1 MSQTIRVVVADDH
14 PIVRQ
19 GVVALLG
26 DEPDI
31 EVVADVADGR
41 AAVSAVLAEDPDVI
55 LMDLRMP
62 GMDGV
67 EATGAVR
74 ERRPD
79 VAVLVVTTY
88 DTDEAIVR
96 AVEAGAAG
104 YMLKD
109 SPTEDLVDAVRRAA
123 AGETVLAP
131 LITKRLDERT
141 HKASPDALTSREID
155 VLREVAN
162 GNTNAEIAANLY
174 ISEATVKTHLIHIY
188 DKLAVSDR
196 AAAVARAYEKGFLS
210 IQR

>member
-1 MSQTIRVVVADDH
+1 MSRVIRVVVADDH

-19 GVVALLG
+19 GVVALLE
-26 DEPDI
+26 DESDI

-41 AAVSAVLAEDPDVI
+41 AALSAVLAEEPDVV

-62 GMDGV
+62 EMDGV
-67 EATGAVR
+67 EATRAVR

-79 VAVLVVTTY
+79 VAVLVLTTY

-131 LITKRLDERT
+131 PITKRLAERT
-141 HKASPDALTSREID
+141 NKVSPDALTAREID

-162 GNTNAEIAANLY
+162 GNTNAEIAERLY

-188 DKLAVSDR
+188 NKLAVSDR
-196 AAAVARAYEKGFLS
+196 AAAVARAYENGVLS
-210 IQR
+210 I

>member
-1 MSQTIRVVVADDH
+1 MSKSIRVVVADDH

-19 GVVALLG
+19 GMVALLQ

-41 AAVSAVLAEDPDVI
+41 AALSAVLAEDPDVV

-62 GMDGV
+62 VMDGV
-67 EATGAVR
+67 EATRAVR
-74 ERRPD
+74 ERRPRT
-79 VAVLVVTTY
+79 AVLVVTTY

-109 SPTEDLVDAVRRAA
+109 APTEDLVDAVRRAA

-131 LITKRLDERT
+131 PITKRLAERA
-141 HKASPDALTSREID
+141 HNVSPDSLTSREIA

-162 GNTNAEIAANLY
+162 GNTNAVIAERLH
-174 ISEATVKTHLIHIY
+174 IGEATVKTHLIHIY

-210 IQR
+210 I

>member
-1 MSQTIRVVVADDH
+1 MIRVIVADDH

-19 GVVALLG
+19 GMVALLA

-31 EVVADVADGR
+31 EVVADVADGH
-41 AAVSAVLAEDPDVI
+41 AALSAVLADDPDVV

-67 EATGAVR
+67 EATRAVR
-74 ERRPD
+74 ARRPD

-96 AVEAGAAG
+96 AVEAGASG

-109 SPTEDLVDAVRRAA
+109 SPTDDLVDAVRRAA
-123 AGETVLAP
+123 AGEMVLSP
-131 LITKRLDERT
+131 PITKRLVERT
-141 HKASPDALTSREID
+141 KKVSPDALTSREID
-155 VLREVAN
+155 VLRQVAN
-162 GNTNAEIAANLY
+162 GNTNAEIAGHLH
-174 ISEATVKTHLIHIY
+174 ISEATVKTHLIHVY

-210 IQR
+210 L

>member
-1 MSQTIRVVVADDH
+1 MSRTIRVVVADDH

-19 GVVALLG
+19 GVVALLE
-26 DEPDI
+26 DESDI
-31 EVVADVADGR
+31 EVVAEAADGR
-41 AAVSAVLAEDPDVI
+41 AAVSAALTEDPDIV

-62 GMDGV
+62 EMDGV
-67 EATGAVR
+67 EATRAVR
-74 ERRPD
+74 KRRPEI
-79 VAVLVVTTY
+79 AVLVLTTY

-131 LITKRLDERT
+131 PITKRLVERM
-141 HKASPDALTSREID
+141 HKVSPDALTSREIE

-162 GNTNAEIAANLY
+162 GNTNAEVAERLH

-196 AAAVARAYEKGFLS
+196 AAAVARAYERGILS
-210 IQR
+210 A

>member
-1 MSQTIRVVVADDH
+1 MSEKIRVVVADDH

-19 GVVALLG
+19 GVVALLE
-26 DEPDI
+26 DESDI
-31 EVVADVADGR
+31 EVVAAVADGR
-41 AAVSAVLAEDPDVI
+41 AALSAVLAENPDVV

-62 GMDGV
+62 EMDGV
-67 EATGAVR
+67 EATKAVR
-74 ERRPD
+74 ARRSE
-79 VAVLVVTTY
+79 VAVLVLTTY

-123 AGETVLAP
+123 AGETVLSP
-131 LITKRLDERT
+131 PITKRLVDRM
-141 HKASPDALTSREID
+141 HNVSPDALTSREID

-162 GNTNAEIAANLY
+162 GNTNAEVGERLH

-196 AAAVARAYEKGFLS
+196 AAAVARAYEKGILS
-210 IQR
+210 T

>member
-1 MSQTIRVVVADDH
+1 MSRTIRVVVADDH

-19 GVVALLG
+19 GVVALLE

-41 AAVSAVLAEDPDVI
+41 AALSAVLAEEPDVV

-62 GMDGV
+62 EMDGV
-67 EATGAVR
+67 EATRAVR

-104 YMLKD
+104 YLLKD

-131 LITKRLDERT
+131 RINKRLVERM
-141 HKASPDALTSREID
+141 HKVSPDALTSREID

-162 GNTNAEIAANLY
+162 GNTNAVIAERLQ

-188 DKLAVSDR
+188 GKLAVSDR

-210 IQR
+210 I

>member
-1 MSQTIRVVVADDH
+1 MSEKIRVVVADDH

-26 DEPDI
+26 DESDI
-31 EVVADVADGR
+31 EVVAAVADGR
-41 AAVSAVLAEDPDVI
+41 AALSAVLAENPDVV

-62 GMDGV
+62 EMDGV
-67 EATGAVR
+67 EATKAVR
-74 ERRPD
+74 ARRSE
-79 VAVLVVTTY
+79 VAVLVLTTY

-123 AGETVLAP
+123 AGETVLSP
-131 LITKRLDERT
+131 PITKRLVDRM
-141 HKASPDALTSREID
+141 HNVSPDALTSREID

-162 GNTNAEIAANLY
+162 GNTNAEVGERLH

-196 AAAVARAYEKGFLS
+196 AAAVARAYEKG
-210 IQR
+210 IQPR

>member
-1 MSQTIRVVVADDH
+1 MSRTIRVVVADDH

-19 GVVALLG
+19 GVVALLQ

-41 AAVSAVLAEDPDVI
+41 AALSAVLAEEPDVV

-62 GMDGV
+62 VMDGV
-67 EATGAVR
+67 EATRAVR

-131 LITKRLDERT
+131 PISKRLVERM
-141 HKASPDALTSREID
+141 HKVSPDALTSREID

-162 GNTNAEIAANLY
+162 GNTNAEIAERLR

-188 DKLAVSDR
+188 GKLAVSDR

-210 IQR
+210 I

>member
-1 MSQTIRVVVADDH
+1 MTERIRVVVADDH

-19 GVVALLG
+19 GVVALLE
-26 DEPDI
+26 DVADI

-41 AAVSAVLAEDPDVI
+41 AALSAVLAEDPDVV

-62 GMDGV
+62 QMDGV
-67 EATGAVR
+67 EATKAVR
-74 ERRPD
+74 ERRPN
-79 VAVLVVTTY
+79 VAVLVLTTY

-109 SPTEDLVDAVRRAA
+109 SPTEDLVQAVRRAA
-123 AGETVLAP
+123 AGETVLSP
-131 LITKRLDERT
+131 PITKRLVERM
-141 HKASPDALTSREID
+141 HKVSPDALTSREID

-162 GNTNAEIAANLY
+162 GNTNAEIAERLH

-196 AAAVARAYEKGFLS
+196 AAAVARAYEKGVLS
-210 IQR
+210 SS

>member
-1 MSQTIRVVVADDH
+1 VSKKIRVVVADDH

-19 GVVALLG
+19 GVVALLE
-26 DEPDI
+26 DESNV

-41 AAVSAVLAEDPDVI
+41 AALSAVLAENPDVV

-62 GMDGV
+62 EMDGV
-67 EATGAVR
+67 EATKAVR
-74 ERRPD
+74 ERRPE
-79 VAVLVVTTY
+79 VAVLVLTTY

-123 AGETVLAP
+123 AGETVLASP
-131 LITKRLDERT
+131 ITKRLVERN
-141 HKASPDALTSREID
+141 HRNSPDALTSREID

-162 GNTNAEIAANLY
+162 GNTNAVIAERLH

-196 AAAVARAYEKGFLS
+196 AAAVARAYERGFLTT
-210 IQR
+210 

>member
-1 MSQTIRVVVADDH
+1 MTRLIRVVVADDH

-19 GVVALLG
+19 GVVALLE
-26 DEPDI
+26 DESDI

-41 AAVSAVLAEDPDVI
+41 AALSAVLAEDPDVV

-62 GMDGV
+62 EMDGV
-67 EATGAVR
+67 EATKAVR
-74 ERRPD
+74 ERRPE
-79 VAVLVVTTY
+79 VAVLVLTTY

-131 LITKRLDERT
+131 PITKRLVERM
-141 HKASPDALTSREID
+141 HEVSPDALTSREIE

-162 GNTNAEIAANLY
+162 GNTNAEIAERLH

-196 AAAVARAYEKGFLS
+196 AAAVAQAYERDILS
-210 IQR
+210 S

>member
-1 MSQTIRVVVADDH
+1 MSRTIKVVVADDH

-26 DEPDI
+26 AEPDI

-41 AAVSAVLAEDPDVI
+41 AALSAVLAEEPDVV

-62 GMDGV
+62 EMDGV
-67 EATGAVR
+67 EATRAVR

-109 SPTEDLVDAVRRAA
+109 SPTEELVDAVRRAA

-131 LITKRLDERT
+131 LITKRLAERM
-141 HKASPDALTSREID
+141 HKVSPDALTSREID

-162 GNTNAEIAANLY
+162 GNTNAEIARRLH

-196 AAAVARAYEKGFLS
+196 AAAVSRAYERGFLS
-210 IQR
+210 I

>member
-1 MSQTIRVVVADDH
+1 MRIRVVVADDH

-19 GVVALLG
+19 GVVALL
-26 DEPDI
+26 ENESDI

-41 AAVSAVLAEDPDVI
+41 AALSAVLAEDPDVV

-62 GMDGV
+62 EMDGV
-67 EATGAVR
+67 EATKAVR
-74 ERRPD
+74 ERRPE
-79 VAVLVVTTY
+79 VAVLVLTTY

-131 LITKRLDERT
+131 PITKRLVERM
-141 HKASPDALTSREID
+141 HRVSPDALTSREID

-162 GNTNAEIAANLY
+162 GNTNAEIANRLH

-188 DKLAVSDR
+188 EKLAVSDR
-196 AAAVARAYEKGFLS
+196 AAAVSRAYERGVLTT
-210 IQR
+210 

>member
-1 MSQTIRVVVADDH
+1 MSGEIRVVVADDH

-19 GVVALLG
+19 GVVALLQA
-26 DEPDI
+26 EADI
-31 EVVADVADGR
+31 QVVTNVADGR
-41 AAVSAVLAEDPDVI
+41 AALSAALAEDPVVV

-62 GMDGV
+62 EMDGV
-67 EATGAVR
+67 EATMAVR
-74 ERRPD
+74 ARRPD
-79 VAVLVVTTY
+79 VAVLILTTY

-131 LITKRLDERT
+131 PVTKRLVERI
-141 HKASPDALTSREID
+141 HNVSPDALTSREIG

-162 GNTNAEIAANLY
+162 GNTNAEVAERLS

-196 AAAVARAYEKGFLS
+196 AAAVARAYERGVLTT
-210 IQR
+210 

>member
-1 MSQTIRVVVADDH
+1 MRIRVVVADDH

-19 GVVALLG
+19 GVVALL
-26 DEPDI
+26 ENESDI
-31 EVVADVADGR
+31 EVVAAVADGR
-41 AAVSAVLAEDPDVI
+41 AALSAVLAEDPDVV

-62 GMDGV
+62 EMDGV
-67 EATGAVR
+67 EATKAVR
-74 ERRPD
+74 ERRPE
-79 VAVLVVTTY
+79 VAVLVLTTY

-131 LITKRLDERT
+131 PITKRLVERM

-162 GNTNAEIAANLY
+162 GNTNAEVAERLH

-196 AAAVARAYEKGFLS
+196 AAAVSRAYERGVLTA
-210 IQR
+210 

>member
-1 MSQTIRVVVADDH
+1 MNSTIRVVVADDH

-19 GVVALLG
+19 GVVALLE

-31 EVVADVADGR
+31 EVLADVADGR
-41 AAVSAVLAEDPDVI
+41 AALSVALAEDPDVV

-62 GMDGV
+62 EMDGV
-67 EATGAVR
+67 EATKAIR
-74 ERRPD
+74 ERRPE
-79 VAVLVVTTY
+79 VAVLVLTTY

-131 LITKRLDERT
+131 PITKRIAERMRNV
-141 HKASPDALTSREID
+141 SPDALTSREID

-162 GNTNAEIAANLY
+162 GNTNAEVAQRLH

-196 AAAVARAYEKGFLS
+196 AAAVSRAYEKGILS
-210 IQR
+210 S

>member
-1 MSQTIRVVVADDH
+1 MSDRIRVVVADDH

-19 GVVALLG
+19 GVVALL
-26 DEPDI
+26 EEESDI
-31 EVVADVADGR
+31 EVVAEVANGR
-41 AAVSAVLAEDPDVI
+41 AALSAALTEDPDIV

-62 GMDGV
+62 EMDGV
-67 EATGAVR
+67 EATRAVR

-79 VAVLVVTTY
+79 IAVLVLTTY

-96 AVEAGAAG
+96 AVEAGASG

-109 SPTEDLVDAVRRAA
+109 SPTEDLIDAVRRAA

-131 LITKRLDERT
+131 PITKRLVDRS
-141 HKASPDALTSREID
+141 HKVSPDALTPREID

-162 GNTNAEIAANLY
+162 GNTNSAIAERLH

-188 DKLAVSDR
+188 NKLAVSDR
-196 AAAVARAYEKGFLS
+196 AAAVARAYEKGVLS
-210 IQR
+210 T

>member
-1 MSQTIRVVVADDH
+1 MSRKIRVVVADDH

-19 GVVALLG
+19 GVVALLEG
-26 DEPDI
+26 EPDI
-31 EVVADVADGR
+31 EVVAAVADGR
-41 AAVSAVLAEDPDVI
+41 AALSAVLAEEPDVV

-62 GMDGV
+62 EMDGV
-67 EATGAVR
+67 EATRAVR

-109 SPTEDLVDAVRRAA
+109 SPTEELVDAVRRAA

-131 LITKRLDERT
+131 PITKRLAERL
-141 HKASPDALTSREID
+141 HKVAPDALTSREID
-155 VLREVAN
+155 VLREVAS
-162 GNTNAEIAANLY
+162 GNTNAVIADRLH

-188 DKLAVSDR
+188 GKLAVSDR
-196 AAAVARAYEKGFLS
+196 AAAVARAYEKGILS
-210 IQR
+210 A

>member
-1 MSQTIRVVVADDH
+1 MNQKIRVVVADDH

-19 GVVALLG
+19 GVVALLL

-31 EVVADVADGR
+31 EVVAEAADGR
-41 AAVSAVLAEDPDVI
+41 DALSAALAENPDVV

-62 GMDGV
+62 NMDGV
-67 EATGAVR
+67 EATKAVR
-74 ERRPD
+74 ERRPE
-79 VAVLVVTTY
+79 VAILVLTTY

-109 SPTEDLVDAVRRAA
+109 SPTEDLIDAVRRAA

-131 LITKRLDERT
+131 PITKRLVERT
-141 HKASPDALTSREID
+141 HSISPDALTSREID

-162 GNTNAEIAANLY
+162 GNTNAEIARRLH
-174 ISEATVKTHLIHIY
+174 ISEATVKTHLVHIY

-196 AAAVARAYEKGFLS
+196 AAAVSRAYENGVLS
-210 IQR
+210 T

>member
-1 MSQTIRVVVADDH
+1 MTIRVVVADDH

-19 GVVALLG
+19 GLVALLAN
-26 DEPDI
+26 EPDI

-41 AAVSAVLAEDPDVI
+41 AAVSAVLAEEPDVV

-62 GMDGV
+62 EMDGV
-67 EATGAVR
+67 EATRAVR
-74 ERRPD
+74 ARRPG

-109 SPTEDLVDAVRRAA
+109 SPTDALVDAVRRAA

-131 LITKRLDERT
+131 PITKRLNDRDRRV
-141 HKASPDALTSREID
+141 SPYALTSREIEL
-155 VLREVAN
+155 LRAVAG
-162 GNTNAEIAANLY
+162 GNTNAEIAASPF
-174 ISEATVKTHLIHIY
+174 ISEATVKTHLIHIFE
-188 DKLAVSDR
+188 KLAVSDR
-196 AAAVARAYEKGFLS
+196 AAAVARAYERGFLS
-210 IQR
+210 I

>member
-1 MSQTIRVVVADDH
+1 MSERIRVVVADDH

-19 GVVALLG
+19 GVVALLR

-31 EVVADVADGR
+31 EVVAEAADGR
-41 AAVSAVLAEDPDVI
+41 EALSAVLAEEPDVV

-62 GMDGV
+62 HMDGV
-67 EATGAVR
+67 EATRAVR

-79 VAVLVVTTY
+79 VAVLVLTTY

-109 SPTEDLVDAVRRAA
+109 SPTEDLLDAVRRAA

-131 LITKRLDERT
+131 PITKRLVDRL
-141 HKASPDALTSREID
+141 HSVSPDALTSREID

-162 GNTNAEIAANLY
+162 GNTNAEVAERLH

-196 AAAVARAYEKGFLS
+196 AAAVSRGYEKGILS
-210 IQR
+210 T

>member
-1 MSQTIRVVVADDH
+1 MRVVVADDH

-19 GVVALLG
+19 GLVALLAN
-26 DEPDI
+26 EPDI

-41 AAVSAVLAEDPDVI
+41 AAVSAVLAEEPDVV

-62 GMDGV
+62 EMDGV
-67 EATGAVR
+67 EATRAVR
-74 ERRPD
+74 ARRPG

-109 SPTEDLVDAVRRAA
+109 SPTDALVDAVRRAA

-131 LITKRLDERT
+131 PITKRLNDRDRRV
-141 HKASPDALTSREID
+141 SPYALTSREID
-155 VLREVAN
+155 VLRAVAG
-162 GNTNAEIAANLY
+162 GNTNAEIAASLF
-174 ISEATVKTHLIHIY
+174 ISEATVKTHLIHIFE
-188 DKLAVSDR
+188 KLAVSDR
-196 AAAVARAYEKGFLS
+196 AAAVARAYERGFLS
-210 IQR
+210 I

>member
-1 MSQTIRVVVADDH
+1 MTIRVVVADDH

-19 GVVALLG
+19 GLVALLAN
-26 DEPDI
+26 EPDI

-41 AAVSAVLAEDPDVI
+41 AAVSAVLAEEPDVV

-62 GMDGV
+62 EMDGV
-67 EATGAVR
+67 EATRAVR
-74 ERRPD
+74 ARRPG

-109 SPTEDLVDAVRRAA
+109 SPTDALVDAVRRAA

-131 LITKRLDERT
+131 PITKRLNDRDRRV
-141 HKASPDALTSREID
+141 SPYALTSREID
-155 VLREVAN
+155 VLRAVAG
-162 GNTNAEIAANLY
+162 GNTNAEIAASPF
-174 ISEATVKTHLIHIY
+174 ISEATVKTHLIHIFE
-188 DKLAVSDR
+188 KLAVSDR
-196 AAAVARAYEKGFLS
+196 AAAVARAYERGFLS
-210 IQR
+210 I

>member
-1 MSQTIRVVVADDH
+1 MSKKIRVVVADDH

-19 GVVALLG
+19 GVVALLE
-26 DEPDI
+26 DEADI
-31 EVVADVADGR
+31 DVVADVADGR
-41 AAVSAVLAEDPDVI
+41 AALSAVLAKDPDVV

-67 EATGAVR
+67 GATKTIR
-74 ERRPD
+74 ERRP
-79 VAVLVVTTY
+79 AIAILVLTTY

-131 LITKRLDERT
+131 PITKRLVERM
-141 HKASPDALTSREID
+141 HKVSPDALTSREID

-162 GNTNAEIAANLY
+162 GNTNAEVAERLH

-196 AAAVARAYEKGFLS
+196 AAAVARAYEKGVLTT
-210 IQR
+210 

>member
-1 MSQTIRVVVADDH
+1 MVADDH

-19 GVVALLG
+19 GVVALLEG
-26 DEPDI
+26 EADI
-31 EVVADVADGR
+31 EVVAAVPDGR
-41 AAVSAVLAEDPDVI
+41 AALSAVLAEGPDVVV
-55 LMDLRMP
+55 MDLRMP
-62 GMDGV
+62 EMDGV
-67 EATGAVR
+67 EATRAIR
-74 ERRPD
+74 ARRPD

-109 SPTEDLVDAVRRAA
+109 APTEDLVDAVRRAA

-131 LITKRLDERT
+131 PITRRLVQRS
-141 HKASPDALTSREID
+141 HKVSPDALTSREIA

-162 GNTNAEIAANLY
+162 GNTNAVIAERLH

-196 AAAVARAYEKGFLS
+196 AAAVARAYERGVLS
-210 IQR
+210 T

>member
-1 MSQTIRVVVADDH
+1 MSRTIRVVVADDH

-19 GVVALLG
+19 GVVALLE

-41 AAVSAVLAEDPDVI
+41 AALSAVLAEEPDVV

-62 GMDGV
+62 EMDGV
-67 EATGAVR
+67 EATRAVK

-131 LITKRLDERT
+131 AITKRLVERM
-141 HKASPDALTSREID
+141 HKVSPDALTSREID
-155 VLREVAN
+155 VLRQVAN
-162 GNTNAEIAANLY
+162 GNTNAEIAERLH
-174 ISEATVKTHLIHIY
+174 IGEATVKTHLIHIY
-188 DKLAVSDR
+188 GKLAVSDR

-210 IQR
+210 I

>member
-1 MSQTIRVVVADDH
+1 MSRAIRVVVADDH

-19 GVVALLG
+19 GMVALLG
-26 DEPDI
+26 AEPDI
-31 EVVADVADGR
+31 EVIADVADGR
-41 AAVSAVLAEDPDVI
+41 AALSAVLAEDPDVV

-62 GMDGV
+62 VMDGV
-67 EATGAVR
+67 EATRAVR
-74 ERRPD
+74 QRRPN

-96 AVEAGAAG
+96 AIEAGAAG

-109 SPTEDLVDAVRRAA
+109 SPTEELVDAVRRAA
-123 AGETVLAP
+123 AGESVLASP
-131 LITKRLDERT
+131 ITKRLVDRQ
-141 HKASPDALTSREID
+141 HNMSPDALTSREIE

-162 GNTNAEIAANLY
+162 GNTNAIIAERLH

-196 AAAVARAYEKGFLS
+196 AAAVARAYEKGVLS
-210 IQR
+210 T